1 LISGPLHQRG
11 LIQVGQDA
19 ADGGQGQSEPL
30 REYADGQ
37 RTVAQVLERSDVPG
51 AQGHASLRHGLVLV
65 PPYPAHDPR
74 EQAHQAQA
82 RRRMPAR
89 VRFRCRPHG
98 PFDVDGTSIYGSD
111 SQII

>member
-1 LISGPLHQRG
+1 LISGPLNQRG

-51 AQGHASLRHGLVLV
+51 AQGHASLRHSLVLV

-74 EQAHQAQA
+74 EQPHQAQA
-82 RRRMPAR
+82 RGR
-89 VRFRCRPHG
+89 VPGCIRFDRHPHG
-98 PFDVDGTSIYGSD
+98 LGADL
-111 SQII
+111 